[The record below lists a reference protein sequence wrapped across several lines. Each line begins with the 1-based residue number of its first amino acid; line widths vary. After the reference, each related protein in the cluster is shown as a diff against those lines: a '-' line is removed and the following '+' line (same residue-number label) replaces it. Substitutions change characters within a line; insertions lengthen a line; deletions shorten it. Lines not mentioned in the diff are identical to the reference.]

1 MAFNWING
9 FNSIVIILLMIPNI
23 HYAKNYQMSNKLTK
37 VPPKWITILE
47 QIGRYGCMILMVL
60 PIFVWEFR
68 LYDRGTIILY
78 VTYELCLLLVYYYFW
93 SSYLKQKQLKSAI
106 TLAII
111 PTLIFLLS
119 GMVLAHT
126 LLIIAASISGFAH
139 ILITLNTHL
148 ND

>member
-1 MAFNWING
+1 M
-9 FNSIVIILLMIPNI
+9 
-23 HYAKNYQMSNKLTK
+23 
-37 VPPKWITILE
+37 
-47 QIGRYGCMILMVL
+47 
-60 PIFVWEFR
+60 
-68 LYDRGTIILY
+68 
-78 VTYELCLLLVYYYFW
+78 LVYYYFW

-119 GMVLAHT
+119 GMVFGHT